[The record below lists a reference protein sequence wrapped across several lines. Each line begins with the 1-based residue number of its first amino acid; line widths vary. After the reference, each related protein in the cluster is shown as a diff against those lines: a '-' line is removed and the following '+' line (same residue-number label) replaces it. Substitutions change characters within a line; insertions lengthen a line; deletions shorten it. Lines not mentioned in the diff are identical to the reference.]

1 MEMFKSN
8 DNLQLTHI
16 CAPAGPHHQWCNRDR
31 NLRDETET
39 WLKPRDRDRDFSI
52 KAETETW
59 KFETETETRDLTFLW
74 W

>member
-1 MEMFKSN
+1 MAKKWPNFTKWPNAFFMASAVKNGQIFRNWPWNGQS
-8 DNLQLTHI
+8 
-16 CAPAGPHHQWCNRDR
+16 CNH
-31 NLRDETET
+31 
-39 WLKPRDRDRDFSI
+39 DRDFVI